1 MNNQDYEQKKRECWE
16 NVKFALRAPNTARE
30 VFEFIFD
37 RAYALGKEK
46 ETITQEEIEEAAE
59 KYADPSRTWASG
71 AETQEIKD
79 AFKAGANFA
88 LGKQEKDAEKQ
99 EALTCEKSKVLYRFR
114 MAEACKIGN
123 NPESDYWIGYSK
135 AIQDLFGLEGEPCV
149 TPKDAD
155 TVIQGWVARDKD
167 GDVFLYQNEP
177 DRNEIAWDGYMMR
190 SLPIDSF
197 PDLTWESDPEPVEIT
212 IKRKN
217 HEWRT
222 D

>member
-1 MNNQDYEQKKRECWE
+1 MTSKELKAIEAELERRGYRKYTHPLTLSGSWAWLKN
-16 NVKFALRAPNTARE
+16 
-30 VFEFIFD
+30 FD
-37 RAYALGKEK
+37 KE
-46 ETITQEEIEEAAE
+46 EDEEE
-59 KYADPSRTWASG
+59 
-71 AETQEIKD
+71 
-79 AFKAGANFA
+79 
-88 LGKQEKDAEKQ
+88 Q

>member
-88 LGKQEKDAEKQ
+88 LGKQEKDA
-99 EALTCEKSKVLYRFR
+99 
-114 MAEACKIGN
+114 
-123 NPESDYWIGYSK
+123 
-135 AIQDLFGLEGEPCV
+135 
-149 TPKDAD
+149 D
-155 TVIQGWVARDKD
+155 TVIQGWVARDE
-167 GDVFLYQNEP
+167 VAIRPALYTFKPLRQKKGFKN
-177 DRNEIAWDGYMMR
+177 GYWEYGMQIGL
-190 SLPIDSF
+190 SLDPNLF
-197 PDLTWESDPEPVEIT
+197 PDLTWDDDPQEVELI
-212 IKRKN
+212 IKRKKN
-217 HEWRT
+217 G
-222 D
+222 